1 MKVQSAGRL
10 GNQLFQWAFAL
21 DLSLSRQ
28 EQVTLFSDI
37 FHSKAD
43 KESEITG
50 RLLSDDRV
58 AFRQLNLI
66 GLMLTAIDWIS
77 IRHKPLGRAL
87 KEYLK
92 ISDEWDQFSIENR
105 VLRGYFQNSKYA
117 LRRKSEVVAK
127 LQHSLNLIVETSA
140 QIRDLE
146 ERFPKYQLIHVRLG
160 DYVIS
165 DFGIVSSESYKH
177 LVASDLPVLICTNG
191 IRADI
196 EKMVDFPISEILDSS
211 MFDAWETLV
220 LMQNAEIFIGV
231 NSTLSWW
238 GAFLANSNGNTAY
251 LPDTWTKEINNNQQT
266 TLEIPGVEI
275 YKTKFI

>member
-37 FHSKAD
+37 FHSNAD
-43 KESEITG
+43 KESEITR
-50 RLLSDDRV
+50 RLLSDHRV
-58 AFRQLNLI
+58 AFKQLNMT
-66 GLMLTAIDWIS
+66 GLMLTAVDWIS
-77 IRHKPLGRAL
+77 VRSKPLGRAL
-87 KEYLK
+87 KGHLK

-117 LRRKSEVVAK
+117 LRRKSEVIAK
-127 LQHSLNLIVETSA
+127 LQHSLALILENSA
-140 QIRDLE
+140 QLRELDL
-146 ERFPKYQLIHVRLG
+146 RFPKYQLIHVRLG

-177 LVASDLPVLICTNG
+177 LVESDLPVLICTNG
-191 IRADI
+191 KRADI
-196 EKMVDFPISEILDSS
+196 EKMVDFPISEVLDSS
-211 MFDAWETLV
+211 KFDAWETLL
-220 LMQNAEIFIGV
+220 LMQNADIFIGV

-251 LPDTWTKEINNNQQT
+251 LPDTWTKEINNNRQIS
-266 TLEIPGVEI
+266 LEVPGVEI
-275 YKTKFI
+275 YKTKFN